1 MHWVFKNKDQGKTAA
16 AASLGLIMLWD
27 VESGLPQVDKFLYS
41 KDPHVVAGMALAA
54 KVLTGGHLKGCTL
67 LHLWTCICSLVCW
80 VSSQLVNRVQVAG
93 ARLWLHHIRQ
103 DSV

>member
-41 KDPHVVAGMALAA
+41 KDPHVVAGMALTA
-54 KVLTGGHLKGCTL
+54 KVLTGWHQKGGTL
-67 LHLWTCICSLVCW
+67 WQLWTRICLLVCW
-80 VSSQLVNRVQVAG
+80 VLVSEYCPVAG
-93 ARLWLHHIRQ
+93 ARP
-103 DSV
+103 